1 MLFLAKIQ
9 QLNHGLVP
17 HPTAR
22 LQAVASLHSAAVKYL
37 IEPAGGANQ
46 ESSSS
51 HITQIRACVSSPLR
65 KDLVTSSISIYFF
78 ISLLSR

>member
-22 LQAVASLHSAAVKYL
+22 LQAVASLHAAVKYL

-51 HITQIRACVSSPLR
+51 HITQIRACVSSPLH
-65 KDLVTSSISIYFF
+65 KDLLTSSISIYFF